1 MNPLLTFVVILIG
14 FYGLSTSSNI
24 IKSVF
29 CVTIIES
36 GVILLFLN
44 LGNLD
49 GGVIPII
56 GDALPVGGIA
66 DPLPQALMIT
76 TIVIGSTVTAL
87 ALMLCIKVFH
97 HYGTVEWAEILSRE
111 SSK

>member
-1 MNPLLTFVVILIG
+1 MDPLLTFIVILVG
-14 FYGLSTSSNI
+14 MYGLSTSKNI

-29 CVTIIES
+29 SVTIMES

-44 LGNLD
+44 LGNLE
-49 GGVIPII
+49 GGSIPII
-56 GDALPVGGIA
+56 TQASEIIA

-97 HYGTVEWAEILSRE
+97 HYGTVEWREILRRGGG
-111 SSK
+111 K

>member
-1 MNPLLTFVVILIG
+1 MNPILTFLVVLIG
-14 FYGLSTSSNI
+14 FYGLSTSTNI

-29 CVTIIES
+29 SVTIIES

-44 LGNLD
+44 LGNFEP
-49 GGVIPII
+49 GSIPII
-56 GDALPVGGIA
+56 NDETVMIV

-76 TIVIGSTVTAL
+76 TIVIGSTVTAM

-97 HYGTVEWAEILSRE
+97 QYGTVEWKEILRRE
-111 SSK
+111 DIKS

>member
-1 MNPLLTFVVILIG
+1 MDPILTFVVILIG
-14 FYGLSTSSNI
+14 FYGLSTSTNI

-49 GGVIPII
+49 GGTIPII
-56 GDALPVGGIA
+56 TEGAVMIA

-97 HYGTVEWAEILSRE
+97 HYGTVEWAEILSRDE
-111 SSK
+111 GK

>member
-1 MNPLLTFVVILIG
+1 MDPLLTFIVILVG
-14 FYGLSTSSNI
+14 FYGLATSKNI

-29 CVTIIES
+29 SVTIIES

-44 LGNLD
+44 LGNYA
-49 GGVIPII
+49 GGGIPII
-56 GDALPVGGIA
+56 REGVADIVS

-97 HYGTVEWAEILSRE
+97 HYGTVEWAEVLRRGDG
-111 SSK
+111 K